1 MSNWYLQN
9 GKDSDVVLNTKIS
22 LSRNIKEFK
31 FESRCSKEEK
41 NKILETIEKIVSS
54 LGYNLKLLKL
64 KDMDD
69 ITKMSLIEK
78 NIISQDLLSN
88 KDNNSAILI
97 NDEENICIMI
107 NEIDHIKIQVFSE
120 GIGIEELNKL
130 IIEIDQKLE
139 KLVEYA
145 YNEKYGYLTSCPID
159 LGTGYRISLMLHLPG
174 LKYTGNLSKVLNILN
189 NFGISIKGIYGESNQ
204 SIGEIYEITNKQTLG
219 ISEDEIVKN
228 MKKIVEKI
236 IEQERIARKYLGNNQ
251 IEFEDRVYRK
261 FGILKNARILPS
273 NECLDLLS
281 IVKLGTDMGIIKE
294 LDDLKIRKMSLYTKS
309 FNLQKYYGKI
319 MNRNER
325 DIKRTEIIR
334 KIINEKI

>member
-281 IVKLGTDMGIIKE
+281 IVKLGTDMGVIKE